1 MPGRYKMDR
10 IPEQLTFKIDTLKK
24 RASFIEGKKDT
35 YLKQVEKLSKEV
47 EELELNID
55 KLSKV
60 SLVMGNLVE
69 KMVKEDLKDIDAL
82 VNYGL
87 KIVFS
92 DRLLQFESSMTDV
105 GSKKKV
111 VWSTMDNG
119 DKISEDA
126 FGSVS
131 VIESL
136 LLRIISMI
144 KKTKVRLLLLD
155 ETFGAL
161 DEDYVQNL
169 GILLR
174 GLSEQMKLDILLV
187 TFNGLVSDANTVLR
201 AKLNSTTKELSISSV
216 KERIDAKTL

>member
-1 MPGRYKMDR
+1 MNR
-10 IPEQLTFKIDTLKK
+10 IPEQLTFKIDTIKK

-47 EELELNID
+47 ENLELDID
-55 KLSKV
+55 KLTKV

-87 KIVFS
+87 KIVFP

-201 AKLNSTTKELSISSV
+201 AKLNNITKELSISSV
-216 KERIDAKTL
+216 KERTDAKTL

>member
-1 MPGRYKMDR
+1 MNR
-10 IPEQLTFKIDTLKK
+10 IPEQLTFKIDTIKK

-47 EELELNID
+47 EDLERDID
-55 KLSKV
+55 KLTKV

-87 KIVFS
+87 KIVFP

-201 AKLNSTTKELSISSV
+201 AKLNNTTKELSISSV

>member
-1 MPGRYKMDR
+1 MNR
-10 IPEQLTFKIDTLKK
+10 IPEQLTFKIDTIKK

-47 EELELNID
+47 EDLERDID
-55 KLSKV
+55 KLTKV

-87 KIVFS
+87 KIVFP
-92 DRLLQFESSMTDV
+92 DRLLQFESSMADV

-201 AKLNSTTKELSISSV
+201 AKLNNTTKELSISSV

>member
-1 MPGRYKMDR
+1 MNR
-10 IPEQLTFKIDTLKK
+10 IPEQLTFKIDTIKK

-47 EELELNID
+47 ENLELDID
-55 KLSKV
+55 KLTKV

-87 KIVFS
+87 KIVFP

-201 AKLNSTTKELSISSV
+201 AKLNNITKELSISSV

>member
-1 MPGRYKMDR
+1 MNR
-10 IPEQLTFKIDTLKK
+10 IPEQLTFKIDTIKK

-35 YLKQVEKLSKEV
+35 YLKQVEKLNKEV
-47 EELELNID
+47 EDLEANID

-69 KMVKEDLKDIDAL
+69 KMVKEDLKDIDDL

-87 KIVFS
+87 KIVFP
-92 DRLLQFESSMTDV
+92 DRQLQFESSMTDV

-136 LLRIISMI
+136 LLRIISII

-201 AKLNSTTKELSISSV
+201 AKLNSTTKELSISSI
-216 KERIDAKTL
+216 KEKTDAKTL

>member
-1 MPGRYKMDR
+1 MNR
-10 IPEQLTFKIDTLKK
+10 IPEQLTFKIDTIKK

-47 EELELNID
+47 EDLERDID
-55 KLSKV
+55 KLTKV

-87 KIVFS
+87 KIVFP

-161 DEDYVQNL
+161 DEDYIQNL

-201 AKLNSTTKELSISSV
+201 AKLNNITKELSISSV

>member
-1 MPGRYKMDR
+1 MNR
-10 IPEQLTFKIDTLKK
+10 IPEQLTFKIDTIKK

-47 EELELNID
+47 EDLERDID
-55 KLSKV
+55 KLTKV

-87 KIVFS
+87 KIVFP

-201 AKLNSTTKELSISSV
+201 AKLNNITKELSISSV

>member
-1 MPGRYKMDR
+1 MNR
-10 IPEQLTFKIDTLKK
+10 IPEQLTFKIDTIKK

-47 EELELNID
+47 EDLERDID
-55 KLSKV
+55 KLTKV

-87 KIVFS
+87 KIVFP

-161 DEDYVQNL
+161 DEDYIQNL

-201 AKLNSTTKELSISSV
+201 AKLNNITKELSISSV
-216 KERIDAKTL
+216 KERTDAKTL

>member
-1 MPGRYKMDR
+1 MNR
-10 IPEQLTFKIDTLKK
+10 IPEQLTFKIDTIKK

-47 EELELNID
+47 EDLERDID
-55 KLSKV
+55 KLTKV

-87 KIVFS
+87 KIVFP

>member
-1 MPGRYKMDR
+1 MNR
-10 IPEQLTFKIDTLKK
+10 IPEQLTFKIDTIKK

-47 EELELNID
+47 EDLERDID
-55 KLSKV
+55 KLTKV

-87 KIVFS
+87 KIVFP

-201 AKLNSTTKELSISSV
+201 AKLNNITKELSISSV
-216 KERIDAKTL
+216 KERTDAKTL